1 MLNKTQREKEK
12 KRRLKKFRKSGANES
27 QIKSWLRGWDQLDA
41 RRKK

>member
-1 MLNKTQREKEK
+1 MNKKELAKEK